1 MKKIRIFSVIA
12 SFFAISIIF
21 TGCTEDETVV
31 ENARDKFLGTWSV
44 EESCVRLDFEVEIEA
59 ATGSDTKV
67 LLYNF
72 AFTGPGYDPAYGFV
86 SGNTVDLPQQVI
98 GDNWIIEGS
107 GAMQTDGTIIWNY
120 YIEIGANGSNCQAE
134 FQK

>member
-1 MKKIRIFSVIA
+1 MKKIRKYLLM
-12 SFFAISIIF
+12 ISLLAVCSLF
-21 TGCTEDETVV
+21 TACTEDSPFE

-44 EESCVRLDFEVEIEA
+44 QESCVRLDFEVEIEA
-59 ATGSDTKV
+59 APGSDSKV

-98 GDNWIIEGS
+98 GDNWNIHGT
-107 GAMQTDGTIIWNY
+107 GTLQTDGTIIWNY